1 MIPGIEPND
10 SRYYWKCSLPP
21 KHSMYNGRE
30 SSLFVVSRHMIR
42 RENVTCVKY
51 NGLIG

>member
-1 MIPGIEPND
+1 MIPDITGNVPFLLSTQCTMAEN
-10 SRYYWKCSLPP
+10 
-21 KHSMYNGRE
+21 H
-30 SSLFVVSRHMIR
+30 LFVVSRHMIR